1 MPALKMKVKS
11 GTTSGKEASCLHI
24 THKSSKISK
33 NSCSLVR
40 MFSES
45 AELDTSIQN
54 CENGGKDGTAVLE
67 VNADDS
73 HNWSSELSGYQ
84 ISHFPSTYISDMS
97 VSVAIDGNCG
107 FDDIL
112 NDNFLSESQYAGQ
125 NLMLDMI
132 EGFMELPALEE
143 TVEAVNSH
151 IVRSCEELVKN
162 SDCSSIHLV
171 NHQIKPYDDEIYV
184 NSNSV
189 EPDEA
194 DFDPQLFIRN
204 FLNLSDLGS
213 DLLPPNETSI
223 RKRITLVLDLDETLV
238 HSTTEPCDNAD
249 FTFQV
254 FFNMKDHT
262 VYVRQRP
269 FLQTFLERVAEMFEI
284 IIFTASQS
292 IYAERLLDML
302 DPDKKLISRRVF
314 RESCIFSDGNYTKDL
329 TVLGVDLAKIAI
341 IDNSPQVFRLQVDN
355 GIPIKSWY
363 EDPTDSALISLIPF
377 LETLAEADDVRPLIV
392 QKFGTKK

>member
-1 MPALKMKVKS
+1 MKAKS
-11 GTTSGKEASCLHI
+11 GTTGGKETSCLHI
-24 THKSSKISK
+24 TRKPSKISK

-40 MFSES
+40 MFNES

-54 CENGGKDGTAVLE
+54 CENGGKDDTAVLE

-97 VSVAIDGNCG
+97 VPVAIDGNCG

-112 NDNFLSESQYAGQ
+112 NDNFFSESHYAGQ

-151 IVRSCEELVKN
+151 IARSCEELVKN
-162 SDCSSIHLV
+162 SDCSSFHLV
-171 NHQIKPYDDEIYV
+171 NHQIKPYEEEIDV
-184 NSNSV
+184 NSSRV

-292 IYAERLLDML
+292 IYAERLLDIL
-302 DPDKKLISRRVF
+302 DPEKKLISQRVF

-355 GIPIKSWY
+355 GIPIDSWY
-363 EDPTDSALISLIPF
+363 DDPKDSALISLIPF

>member
-1 MPALKMKVKS
+1 MPALKMKAKS
-11 GTTSGKEASCLHI
+11 GTTGGKEASCLHI
-24 THKSSKISK
+24 TRKPSKISK

-40 MFSES
+40 MFNES

-54 CENGGKDGTAVLE
+54 CENGGKDGTAVPE

-97 VSVAIDGNCG
+97 VPVAIDGNCG

-112 NDNFLSESQYAGQ
+112 NGNFFSESQYAGQ

-151 IVRSCEELVKN
+151 IARSCEELVKN
-162 SDCSSIHLV
+162 SDCSSFHLV
-171 NHQIKPYDDEIYV
+171 NHQIKPYDEEIDV
-184 NSNSV
+184 NSSRV

-292 IYAERLLDML
+292 IYAERLLDIL

-355 GIPIKSWY
+355 GIPINSWY
-363 EDPTDSALISLIPF
+363 DDPTDSALISLIPF

-392 QKFGTKK
+392 QKFGTKT

>member
-1 MPALKMKVKS
+1 MKAKS
-11 GTTSGKEASCLHI
+11 GTTGGKEASCLHI
-24 THKSSKISK
+24 TRKPSKISK

-40 MFSES
+40 MFNES

-54 CENGGKDGTAVLE
+54 CENGGKDGTAVPE

-97 VSVAIDGNCG
+97 VPVAIDGNCG

-112 NDNFLSESQYAGQ
+112 NGNFFSESQYAGQ

-151 IVRSCEELVKN
+151 IARSCEELVKN
-162 SDCSSIHLV
+162 SDYSSFHLV
-171 NHQIKPYDDEIYV
+171 NHQIKSYDEEIDV
-184 NSNSV
+184 NSSRV

-213 DLLPPNETSI
+213 DLLPPNETSM

-292 IYAERLLDML
+292 IYAERLLDIL

-355 GIPIKSWY
+355 GIPINSWY
-363 EDPTDSALISLIPF
+363 DDPTDSALISLIPF

-392 QKFGTKK
+392 QKFGTKT

>member
-1 MPALKMKVKS
+1 
-11 GTTSGKEASCLHI
+11 
-24 THKSSKISK
+24 
-33 NSCSLVR
+33 
-40 MFSES
+40 MFNES

-54 CENGGKDGTAVLE
+54 CENGGKDDTAVLE

-97 VSVAIDGNCG
+97 VPVAIDGNCG

-112 NDNFLSESQYAGQ
+112 NDNFFSESHYAGQ

-151 IVRSCEELVKN
+151 IARSCEELVKN
-162 SDCSSIHLV
+162 SDCSSFHLV
-171 NHQIKPYDDEIYV
+171 NHQIKPYEEEIDV
-184 NSNSV
+184 NSSRV

-292 IYAERLLDML
+292 IYAERLLDIL
-302 DPDKKLISRRVF
+302 DPEKKLISQRVF

-355 GIPIKSWY
+355 GIPIDSWY
-363 EDPTDSALISLIPF
+363 DDPKDSALISLIPF